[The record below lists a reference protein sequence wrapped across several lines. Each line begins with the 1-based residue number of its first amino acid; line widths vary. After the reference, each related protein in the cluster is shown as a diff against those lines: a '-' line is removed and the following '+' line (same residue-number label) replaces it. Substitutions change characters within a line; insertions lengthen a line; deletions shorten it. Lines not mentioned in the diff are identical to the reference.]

1 MALSAPTAWLV
12 LEYHG
17 KKAWKKTLGSWNQH
31 CREWCEQSINQS
43 LMHPYPQL
51 MMIITIIIIQKKRVQ
66 TKSSVWVVLLQA
78 GKGMFKLNGTQLVFL
93 QVPAFKELQAFLH
106 CQAFLQT
113 LDEEQEKNKR
123 LRIRPNAEAK
133 ATVRGRKGGG

>member
-51 MMIITIIIIQKKRVQ
+51 MMIITIIIIQKKKGTDKKQRLGCAAPSRKGYVQ
-66 TKSSVWVVLLQA
+66 VEWDTASLSSSPCIQRASSVLALS
-78 GKGMFKLNGTQLVFL
+78 GLPSDSG
-93 QVPAFKELQAFLH
+93 
-106 CQAFLQT
+106 
-113 LDEEQEKNKR
+113 
-123 LRIRPNAEAK
+123 
-133 ATVRGRKGGG
+133 